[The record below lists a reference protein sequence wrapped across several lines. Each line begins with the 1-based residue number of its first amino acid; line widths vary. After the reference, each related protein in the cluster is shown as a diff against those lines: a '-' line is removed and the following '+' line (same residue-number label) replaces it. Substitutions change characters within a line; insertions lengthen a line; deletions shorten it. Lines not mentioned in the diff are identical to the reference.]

1 MVTVSIQTSRVWHHH
16 NGNDYGSVAVTPF
29 VYPKVNID
37 PGYNIDLAVC
47 SLIQQKTC
55 ELEVCY

>member
-1 MVTVSIQTSRVWHHH
+1 MVTVSIQTSCVWHHH

-37 PGYNIDLAVC
+37 LAIT
-47 SLIQQKTC
+47 LIR
-55 ELEVCY
+55 LFPH